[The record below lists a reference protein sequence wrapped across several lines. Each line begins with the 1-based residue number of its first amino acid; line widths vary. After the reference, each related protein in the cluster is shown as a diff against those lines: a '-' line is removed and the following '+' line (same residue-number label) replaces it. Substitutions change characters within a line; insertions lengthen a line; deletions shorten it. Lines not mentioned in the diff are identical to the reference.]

1 MEDIM
6 KTNSKLSKKHYHSH
20 FEINRDKIKEII
32 NIKKKLGDSFPKIG
46 VFIVSYNASH
56 LLNDTVFRI
65 PKDLYD
71 IIEEIFIFD
80 DFSTDDT
87 YNIAQR
93 LQNEGQWCNKINA
106 FKNPMNLG
114 YGGNQKV
121 GFRYAINRGLD
132 YVVLLHGD
140 AQYAPEHLPDLI
152 YPAIKYGHNVVFG
165 SRMIKRTNAIAGGMP
180 LYKWIGNRILTK
192 FENIILGLRL
202 SEYHTGYRL
211 YSTKILDKIPFEE
224 NTNYFHF
231 DTQIII
237 QCRALN
243 AKIHEVPIKTF
254 YGDEVCH
261 VSGLKY
267 AMNICLS
274 VLEYRLHQLH
284 IIRRNRYLIAR
295 ECVYTYKKSPYSSHQ
310 VILSLIDKPGLAL
323 DLGGSNGLL
332 TASLKE
338 KGVDSIGV
346 DIAESAE
353 VTATFLKY
361 HQVDLNNFKKLN
373 FKREFDYI
381 IAADVLEHLYSAM
394 GLLRQVRQF
403 LKPEGKIIISLPNIA
418 LWFYR
423 ISLLIGR
430 FYYSEKGILDEDH
443 LRFYTLNTARQL
455 INRSGYVISLIKPTS
470 LPFEVIFESVGKS
483 RLLRLVDK
491 IYYGLA
497 KIWPRMFS
505 YQFIFLAKISSFST
519 EKGEG
524 KIE

>member
-1 MEDIM
+1 M
-6 KTNSKLSKKHYHSH
+6 KNNSTLSKSRYHGH

-32 NIKKKLGDSFPKIG
+32 DIKRKLADNFPKIG
-46 VFIVSYNASH
+46 IFIVSYNASH
-56 LLNDTVFRI
+56 LLNDTVSRI

-71 IIEEIFIFD
+71 IIEEIFVFD

-87 YNIAQR
+87 YNIAKR
-93 LQNEGQWCNKINA
+93 LQNEGYWCNKINV

-132 YVVLLHGD
+132 YVILLHGD
-140 AQYAPEHLPDLI
+140 AQYAPEYLPDVI
-152 YPAIKYGHNVVFG
+152 YPAIKYGHSVVFG
-165 SRMIKRTNAIAGGMP
+165 SRMIKRTNALAGGMP
-180 LYKWIGNRILTK
+180 IYKWIGNQILTK
-192 FENIILGLRL
+192 FENIILGMRL

-254 YGDEVCH
+254 YGDEVCR
-261 VSGLKY
+261 VSGLQY
-267 AMNICLS
+267 AMNVCLS

-284 IIRRNRYLIAR
+284 IIRRNRYLIDR
-295 ECVYTYKKSPYSSHQ
+295 ECVYTHKESPYSSHQ

-323 DLGGSNGLL
+323 DLGGGNGLL

-338 KGVDSIGV
+338 KGVESIGV
-346 DIAESAE
+346 DAAEPAE
-353 VTATFLKY
+353 ITAPFLKY
-361 HQVDLNNFKKLN
+361 YQVDLNNSKELN
-373 FKREFDYI
+373 FKREFDYL
-381 IAADVLEHLYSAM
+381 IAADILEHLSSPM
-394 GLLRQVRQF
+394 DFLRHVKQF

-430 FYYSEKGILDEDH
+430 FNYGNKGILDEGH
-443 LRFYTLNTARQL
+443 LRFYTLNTARNL
-455 INRSGYVISLIKPTS
+455 INRSGYVISKIKPTS
-470 LPFEVIFESVGKS
+470 LPFEVVFESVGKS
-483 RLLRLVDK
+483 RFLRLADR
-491 IYYGLA
+491 IYYGFA
-497 KIWPRMFS
+497 KIWPGMFS
-505 YQFIFLAKISSFST
+505 YQFIFLAKISSLSA

-524 KIE
+524 KMK

>member
-1 MEDIM
+1 M
-6 KTNSKLSKKHYHSH
+6 
-20 FEINRDKIKEII
+20 
-32 NIKKKLGDSFPKIG
+32 GDNFPKIG
-46 VFIVSYNASH
+46 IFIVSYNASH
-56 LLNDTVFRI
+56 LLNDTVSRI
-65 PKDLYD
+65 PKHLYD

-87 YNIAQR
+87 YNIAKR
-93 LQNEGQWCNKINA
+93 LQNNGYWCNKINA
-106 FKNPMNLG
+106 FKNPTNLG

-140 AQYAPEHLPDLI
+140 AQYAPEHIPDLI
-152 YPAIKYGHNVVFG
+152 YPAIKHGHNVVFG
-165 SRMIKRTNAIAGGMP
+165 SRMMKRANALADGMP
-180 LYKWIGNRILTK
+180 FYKWLGNQILTK
-192 FENIILGLRL
+192 FENIILGLKL

-224 NTNYFHF
+224 NTNDFHF
-231 DTQIII
+231 DSQIII

-243 AKIHEVPIKTF
+243 VKIHEVPIKTF

-261 VSGLKY
+261 VNGLKY
-267 AMNICLS
+267 GMNVCLS

-284 IIRRNRYLIAR
+284 IIRRTRYLIDR

-323 DLGGSNGLL
+323 DLGGGNGLL

-338 KGVDSIGV
+338 KEVDSIGV
-346 DIAESAE
+346 DIAEPAE
-353 VTATFLKY
+353 VTAPFLNY
-361 HQVDLNNFKKLN
+361 YQVDLNNFKKLN

-381 IAADVLEHLYSAM
+381 ILADVLEHLNSAP
-394 GLLRQVRQF
+394 GLLRHVSQF
-403 LKPEGKIIISLPNIA
+403 LKPEGKIIISLPNISI
-418 LWFYR
+418 WFYR

-430 FYYSEKGILDEDH
+430 FNYGEKGILDEGH
-443 LRFYTLNTARQL
+443 LRFYTLDTARKL
-455 INRSGYVISLIKPTS
+455 INRSGYVISRIKPTS
-470 LPFEVIFESVGKS
+470 LPFEVIFESVGKN
-483 RLLRLVDK
+483 RFLRLVDK
-491 IYYGLA
+491 IYFGLA

-505 YQFIFLAKISSFST
+505 YQFVFLAKISSLSA

-524 KIE
+524 KMK

>member
-1 MEDIM
+1 MNVRHHD
-6 KTNSKLSKKHYHSH
+6 H
-20 FEINRDKIKEII
+20 FEVNRGKIKEII
-32 NIKKKLGDSFPKIG
+32 NTKKKLGDNFPKIG

-56 LLNDTVFRI
+56 LLNDTVSRI

-80 DFSTDDT
+80 DFSSDNT
-87 YNIAQR
+87 YSIAKS
-93 LQNEGQWCNKINA
+93 LQNKGYWRNKINI
-106 FKNPMNLG
+106 FRNPSNLG

-132 YVVLLHGD
+132 YVILLHGD

-152 YPAIKYGHNVVFG
+152 YPVIKDGHSVVFG
-165 SRMIKRTNAIAGGMP
+165 SRMIKRTEAISGGMP
-180 LYKWIGNRILTK
+180 YYKWIGNQVLTK
-192 FENIILGLRL
+192 FENIILGLRI

-211 YSTKILDKIPFEE
+211 YSTKILEKIPFEE

-254 YGDEVCH
+254 YGDEICH

-267 AMNICLS
+267 AVNVCLS

-284 IIRRNRYLIAR
+284 IIRRPRYLIDR
-295 ECVYTYKKSPYSSHQ
+295 EYVYSYKRSTYSSHQ

-323 DLGGSNGLL
+323 DLGGGNELL
-332 TASLKE
+332 TATLKE
-338 KGVDSIGV
+338 KRVNSIGV
-346 DIAESAE
+346 DIEDPAK
-353 VTATFLKY
+353 VTAPFLKY
-361 HQVDLNNFKKLN
+361 YQVDLNNYEKLN

-381 IAADVLEHLYSAM
+381 ILADVLEHLQSPID
-394 GLLRQVRQF
+394 LLRHISQF

-418 LWFYR
+418 IWFYR
-423 ISLLIGR
+423 ISLLMGR
-430 FYYSEKGILDEDH
+430 FNYGEKGILDKGH

-455 INRSGYVISLIKPTS
+455 INRSGYILSLTKPTS
-470 LPFEVIFESVGKS
+470 LPFEVIFESIGKS

-505 YQFIFLAKISSFST
+505 YQFIFSAKISSLAA

-524 KIE
+524 KAK